1 MMEKET
7 TSDRDRHNP
16 SPDPRR
22 RGSLLLRYLLPLL
35 ILVGAVAMVFWL
47 MKTGPKAKPKPK
59 ERQAILVEVQ
69 PVHIGPQRTVI
80 HAMGTV
86 KPAREVTIMPQ
97 VSGEVIAINPHFMP
111 GGMLAEG
118 EEFLR
123 IEPADYRIAVSQLES
138 EVARVEAEIQLEQ
151 GRQLVARRE
160 YELLGEEVSEEE
172 KALMLRQPQ
181 LDTLKASLAAAAA
194 RLQQARLD
202 LERTTMTS
210 PFNAVV
216 QTRHVN
222 LGTRVTPATALVE
235 LAGTDAYWVE
245 LSVPVSQLRW
255 IKLPDRTGGKGSR
268 VRIYDEAAWGKDLFR
283 EGHVLRL
290 AASVEPEGRMARLL
304 VEVEDPLARRQANAG
319 RPRMLIDSYVRVEIV
334 GSAVEAAAKIPRRL
348 VRDGDTVWI
357 MNEQDRLEIR
367 PIEILFRGRDE
378 VLVPQGLQED
388 ERLVVTDLSAA
399 VEDMRLRL
407 QEDASSP
414 GKAATP

>member
-1 MMEKET
+1 MEKET
-7 TSDRDRHNP
+7 PPTPDRDI
-16 SPDPRR
+16 SPDRHGR
-22 RGSLLLRYLLPLL
+22 RGFLLLRYLLPLL
-35 ILVGAVAMVFWL
+35 ILVGAVLIAFWL

-59 ERQAILVEVQ
+59 ERQATLVEVQ
-69 PVHIGPQRTVI
+69 PVHVGPQRTII

-86 KPAREVTIMPQ
+86 KPAREVAIMPQ

-123 IEPADYRIAVSQLES
+123 IDPTDYRIAVAQLES

-151 GRQLVARRE
+151 GRQMVARRE
-160 YELLGEEVSEEE
+160 YELLGEDVSDAE

-181 LDTLKASLAAAAA
+181 LDTLKASLDAA
-194 RLQQARLD
+194 RARVQKARID
-202 LERTTMTS
+202 LERTTITT

-216 QTRHVN
+216 QARHVN
-222 LGTRVTPATALVE
+222 LGTRVTQATALVE
-235 LAGTDAYWVE
+235 LVGTDAYWVE

-255 IKLPDRTGGKGSR
+255 IKLPDRTGGKGSS
-268 VRIYDEAAWGKDLFR
+268 VRIYDEAAWGGDLFR

-304 VEVEDPLARRQANAG
+304 VEVADPLARRQANAG

-334 GSAVEAAAKIPRRL
+334 GSAVESAAKIPRRL

-367 PIEILFRGRDE
+367 PIEILFRGPDD
-378 VLVPQGLQED
+378 VLVPQGLRED

-399 VEDMRLRL
+399 VEGMRLRL
-407 QEDASSP
+407 QEPAPSP
-414 GKAATP
+414 AKAATP